1 MSLVIEVRPK
11 GVVNISYEA
20 TFNGVKG
27 VFGSGKSE
35 LEAVGGCMRTADS
48 LSDLTG
54 FTMPTTLRDRTDI
67 QKGSAAVAGLI
78 PGLVVKKI
86 SG

>member
-1 MSLVIEVRPK
+1 MSLVIQVGPK
-11 GVVNISYEA
+11 GVVNTSYEA
-20 TFNGVKG
+20 TVNGVKG
-27 VFGSGKSE
+27 VFGSGKGE

-54 FTMPTTLRDRTDI
+54 FKMPTDLIDRTDI
-67 QKGSAAVAGLI
+67 EKGSAAAAGLI

-86 SG
+86 